1 VRLVRGG
8 CLETIGIA
16 VFALLLGAFGAS
28 TWLRHVGGGAETRA
42 PGTRSDEVRPPD
54 RRGRI
59 RVEVRN
65 GSGEP
70 KAAESMTS
78 FLRDHGFDVV
88 EYGNAETFDHER
100 TEILVHGADPAVAR
114 EVAAVLSG
122 VPIRDAQ
129 VVSPYLDV
137 TVIIG
142 ADMRRVVGREGSPSA
157 RGRGGWLEWLGRW
170 TDRLPRP

>member
-1 VRLVRGG
+1 MTIARGG

-16 VFALLLGAFGAS
+16 VFALLLGAFAAS
-28 TWLRHVGGGAETRA
+28 TWLRHVGGDGETRT
-42 PGTRSDEVRPPD
+42 PGARTDEVERPD

-70 KAAESMTS
+70 RAAESMTS

-88 EYGNAETFDHER
+88 DYGNAETFDHER
-100 TEILVHGADPAVAR
+100 TEIHVHGANPAVAR

-122 VPIRDAQ
+122 VPIRDAEI
-129 VVSPYLDV
+129 VSPYLDV
-137 TVIIG
+137 TVIVG
-142 ADMRRVVGREGSPSA
+142 ADMKRVVGRGGASSA
-157 RGRGGWLEWLGRW
+157 GGTEGWLERLDRW
-170 TDRLPRP
+170 IDRLPLP